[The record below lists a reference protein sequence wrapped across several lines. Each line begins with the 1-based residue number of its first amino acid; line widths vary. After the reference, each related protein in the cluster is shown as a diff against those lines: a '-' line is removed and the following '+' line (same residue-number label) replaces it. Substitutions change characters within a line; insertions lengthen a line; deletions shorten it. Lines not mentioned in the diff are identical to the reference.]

1 MKIVVFNMKKEWFE
15 KIRSGEKTHEYR
27 LATPYWESRLFRA
40 DVAEFRLGYPGKSEH
55 AKMIGFEIA
64 RITKINGKNTDLAV
78 DAEVF
83 DIELGMKLGE
93 A

>member
-27 LATPYWESRLFRA
+27 LATPYWESRLRFA
-40 DVAEFRLGYPGKSEH
+40 DVAEFRLGYPSNDNTDNI
-55 AKMIGFEIA
+55 MGFEIA
-64 RITKINGKNTDLAV
+64 CITKINGKNTDLAV

-83 DIELGMKLGE
+83 DIKLGKRLG
-93 A
+93 